1 MHPAVIQPNPYHPSV
16 YPLEPDSRP
25 SGGNGTVV
33 DDLVPDH
40 RPVRPP
46 DGLLQPGKSL
56 LLQVSPDIQQLL
68 GLTGDTVDLNE
79 FSSVRERRGAE
90 VRQPRPD
97 ARIPPSSYRYLKMLP
112 AELLQEITLRAA
124 GLGPAD
130 AGRSSTNGTAVGTGI
145 HPEKR
150 RLDEI
155 TFALDRHPGGRP
167 HARRLREVCQALPA
181 FFDTYRK
188 LVSDVRAARPDL
200 APALEGWS
208 RDLLRGALARSLA
221 PPTGTGNNT
230 GIVPGVYNE
239 LMALV
244 ERPFEAY
251 LPELVARH
259 AEYQRFSQSS
269 ALELLNEAVGR
280 AVGSG
285 VADARVPPDEA
296 VPPEMRRLGDM
307 AAVLRSLPRRR
318 PDANLIHNA
327 RRLMH
332 EFLTQLRWTADDV
345 RKRRP
350 DLAPSLAEW
359 GAQMAAP
366 VLQRVLQTPAIRES
380 RYAMDPGAA
389 AELTAAM
396 RQPFAVHVQALE
408 RVQQVARLRQFLDS
422 FPAFFQHL
430 TASRTSADIEKLQ
443 KGEVVIRCTEADL
456 AENLQ
461 RVPAGRL
468 TTYNEHGDGL
478 RQVNSL
484 RYTYLMVDYP
494 RRAETTTLRKVW
506 WEAPGRAATEV
517 FVTEW
522 NGVHSYSPADSLRWK
537 PTGAPTSPTLNEDRA
552 DRWATFLQQQSG

>member
-1 MHPAVIQPNPYHPSV
+1 MHPAVIQPNPYRPSV
-16 YPLEPDSRP
+16 HPLERDSRP
-25 SGGNGTVV
+25 AGGNGTVV

-56 LLQVSPDIQQLL
+56 LLQVSADIQQLL
-68 GLTGDTVDLNE
+68 DLTGDTVDLNA
-79 FSSVRERRGAE
+79 FASVRQRRGAE
-90 VRQPRPD
+90 VGQRPD

-112 AELLQEITLRAA
+112 AELLQEITLRAV

-130 AGRSSTNGTAVGTGI
+130 AGRPRTNGTAVGAEI

-155 TFALDRHPGGRP
+155 TFALDRHPGGRSD
-167 HARRLREVCQALPA
+167 ARRLREVCRALPA
-181 FFDTYRK
+181 FFDAYRK

-221 PPTGTGNNT
+221 PPTGAGDNT
-230 GIVPGVYNE
+230 GIVPGVYSE

-244 ERPFEAY
+244 QRPFETY

-259 AEYQRFSQSS
+259 DEYRRFSQSS

-285 VADARVPPDEA
+285 VADARVPPDES
-296 VPPEMRRLGDM
+296 VPPEMRRLADM

-327 RRLMH
+327 RRLLH
-332 EFLTQLRWTADDV
+332 DFLTQLRWMAEDV
-345 RKRRP
+345 RTRRP
-350 DLAPSLAEW
+350 DLAPALAEW
-359 GAQMAAP
+359 ARQTAAP
-366 VLQRVLQTPAIRES
+366 ILQRVLQTPGIRES
-380 RYAMDPGAA
+380 RYVMETGASADLA
-389 AELTAAM
+389 APL
-396 RQPFAVHVQALE
+396 RPPFAVHVLAIE
-408 RVQQVARLRQFLDS
+408 RVQQAQHLRQFVDS
-422 FPAFFQHL
+422 FPAFFQRMA
-430 TASRTSADIEKLQ
+430 ASRTSGDTDKLRR
-443 KGEVVIRCTEADL
+443 GEIVIRCTEAEL

-468 TTYNEHGDGL
+468 TTYNEMGEGIP
-478 RQVNSL
+478 QANGL
-484 RYTYLMVDYP
+484 RYTYLAVDYP
-494 RRAETTTLRKVW
+494 RRSDTTTLRKVW
-506 WEAPGRAATEV
+506 WEAPGRAAREIYV
-517 FVTEW
+517 VER
-522 NGVHSYSPADSLRWK
+522 NGVHSYSPGEPLRWQ
-537 PTGAPTSPTLNEDRA
+537 PTGAPGSPTLNEDRA
-552 DRWATFLQQQSG
+552 DRWAAFLQQQSG